1 MLENDVIGLVSNK
14 RATVEPTHTTPKS
27 HLPYNSYNMS
37 PTLTKVIF
45 KPDSQSTD
53 EFTVIVN
60 PVEVCGYKYQL
71 PSFTS

>member
-1 MLENDVIGLVSNK
+1 MNLN
-14 RATVEPTHTTPKS
+14 TTPKP

-37 PTLTKVIF
+37 PSLTKVIF

-60 PVEVCGYKYQL
+60 PEEVGGSKYQL
-71 PSFTS
+71 SSFTS